1 MMILEG
7 LAMRPD
13 KHDMQCDHCGS
24 DNDNLKNQQK
34 HILKFKVF
42 TYQKWV
48 LAMMSQ
54 LQTLQTCVMMI

>member
-42 TYQKWV
+42 TYQK
-48 LAMMSQ
+48 
-54 LQTLQTCVMMI
+54 